1 MKTEEQIATKKRFA
15 GEAKP
20 SMKRRDDHHDYR
32 DRRIYLITL
41 AVEGRRPLLGRL
53 VGNPLTE
60 PGSPAYPHVELTPIG
75 DAVSK
80 AWYAIP
86 RYHPQIEIF
95 ALQVMPDHIHGILFV
110 KEFMPEGLG
119 KAILGFKQGCNKA
132 YRALLAQ
139 PLPTAN
145 QAAPAN
151 SSSADQAAPMPLSV
165 DQAAPALSS
174 DAQAAHALP
183 SVMQAAVLQQPT
195 PTPSSPSLISDRS
208 HGLLFERGY
217 NDSILLR
224 DGQLAAMK
232 RYLAENPFR
241 LAMKRARPDLLR
253 VRLDVDVCGTRCSA
267 VGNLAL
273 LSAPQKL
280 RVRISRSIAPQ
291 LLEQEK
297 ARFLAAARAG
307 AVLVSPAIS
316 PGEKAITRAAFDE
329 GLPLIVLLDN
339 GLDPMSKPSGERF
352 RACSEGRLLL
362 LSPFPHRNQR
372 ITITRQVCEAL
383 NGLAWEISGGK

>member
-1 MKTEEQIATKKRFA
+1 MKTEEQIAAKKRFA

-20 SMKRRDDHHDYR
+20 SMKRHDDHHDYR
-32 DRRIYLITL
+32 SRRIYLITL

-53 VGNPLTE
+53 MGNPFTE
-60 PGSPAYPHVELTPIG
+60 PDNPDYPHVELTPLG
-75 DAVSK
+75 DAISK

-86 RYHPQIEIF
+86 RYHPEIEIF

-132 YRALLAQ
+132 YRTFLVQ
-139 PLPTAN
+139 SLPAVNPATPAHSSVE
-145 QAAPAN
+145 QVAPAC
-151 SSSADQAAPMPLSV
+151 SSV
-165 DQAAPALSS
+165 E
-174 DAQAAHALP
+174 
-183 SVMQAAVLQQPT
+183 QAAVPQQ

-241 LAMKRARPDLLR
+241 LAMKRARPEFLR
-253 VRLDVDVCGTRCSA
+253 VRLNVNVCGTPCSA

-273 LSAPQKL
+273 LSTPNKL
-280 RVRISRSIAPQ
+280 RVRISRSIDPA

-297 ARFLAAARAG
+297 ACFLAAARAG

-329 GLPLIVLLDN
+329 GLPLIVLLDY
-339 GLDPMSKPSGERF
+339 GLAPMSKPSGERF

-362 LSPFPHRNQR
+362 LSPFPHTNQR